1 MSFNNVNVRVKI
13 WLDQADCMLVGP
25 GRMELL
31 QKLDEL
37 GSLNK
42 AAASLKMSYRAA
54 WGMLKKVEET
64 LGEDV
69 LHRKRGRGGC
79 SLTPFGKHLLKIYS
93 KWQREVEEY
102 ALERAQK
109 HFDWEIKGVRS
120 PGKHSSKVT
129 FSSLE
134 KE

>member
-1 MSFNNVNVRVKI
+1 MSFENVNVRVKI
-13 WLDQADCMLVGP
+13 WLDQDNDMLVGP

-42 AAASLKMSYRAA
+42 AAAALKMSYRAA

-64 LGEDV
+64 LGENV

-79 SLTPFGKHLLKIYS
+79 SLTPFGQHLLKVYG
-93 KWQREVEEY
+93 KWQQEVEAY
-102 ALERAQK
+102 ALERAK
-109 HFDWEIKGVRS
+109 EHFDWEIRGVRP
-120 PGKHSSKVT
+120 PGKHSS
-129 FSSLE
+129 
-134 KE
+134 